1 MIKNSKSK
9 VLVALVMCFILLFSS
24 CTPKLR
30 GQYTFVDSD
39 SQSFNFVDDDTVI
52 ISAFGIGAEG
62 KYKIEDN
69 KITITYSILGL
80 SYDFVKDFEKN
91 GKSIFIDGEEFVKE

>member
-9 VLVALVMCFILLFSS
+9 ALVAFVMCLILLLSS
-24 CTPKLR
+24 CAPKLR
-30 GQYTFVDSD
+30 GKYVSAESET
-39 SQSFNFVDDDTVI
+39 QSLSFVDDDTVI

-69 KITITYSILGL
+69 KITITYSVLGL
-80 SYDFVKDFEKN
+80 SYDFVKDFEKD